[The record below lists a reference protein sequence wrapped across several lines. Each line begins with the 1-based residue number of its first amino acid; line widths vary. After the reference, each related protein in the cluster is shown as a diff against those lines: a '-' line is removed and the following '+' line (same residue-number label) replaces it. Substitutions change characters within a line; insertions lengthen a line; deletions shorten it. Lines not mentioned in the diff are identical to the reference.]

1 MKSEDTISINSSS
14 TSPRKSE
21 EPTRA
26 SIVEAMKRY
35 IGDRT
40 GAHFCE
46 LSYEIREACMGVV
59 PYEFKKRSDAL
70 FVEYCTFSAMLREY
84 GGDERRYEELCEEI
98 DRFVNA
104 FYRFWT

>member
-1 MKSEDTISINSSS
+1 MKPKDATSKNSSS
-14 TSPRKSE
+14 ASPKKSE
-21 EPTRA
+21 EPTRT

-35 IGDRT
+35 IDDRT
-40 GAHFCE
+40 GTHFCE
-46 LSYEIREACMGVV
+46 LSYEIREARMGVV
-59 PYEFKKRSDAL
+59 PYEFSRRSKAL
-70 FVEYCTFSAMLREY
+70 FDEYFTFSAMLREY